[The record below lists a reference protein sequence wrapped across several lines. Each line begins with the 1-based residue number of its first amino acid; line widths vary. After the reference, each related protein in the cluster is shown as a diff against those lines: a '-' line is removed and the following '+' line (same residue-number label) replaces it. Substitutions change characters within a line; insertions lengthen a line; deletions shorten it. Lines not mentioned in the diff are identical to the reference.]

1 MKICASC
8 GASLPDQ
15 AVSCVQ
21 CGSRQFKM
29 PAPPANYDRRNSYNN
44 RPSFDNGYGQP
55 YQNGYAPDEPYDNG
69 YQGQEPYDDQY
80 DNGYEQPQQYDGQ
93 YDNGYDDQGQY
104 SGQYDNGY
112 DGQYDNGYDDQG
124 QYNDQYDNGYEQPQQ
139 YDGQYDNGYDTQ
151 GQYSDQYD
159 NGYEQ
164 PQQYNDQYDN
174 GYRPQRQYQDRY
186 PQQQQYDNGYAA
198 QETYNPSYN
207 NSYEQPQQY
216 DEPETYAEPQQQYAE
231 PETYAEPQQQYAEPE
246 TYPEPQQQYTEPEP
260 QPEPAA
266 EPQAPAQ
273 IEPVPEV
280 TAEQT
285 PPEPEAPKPP
295 AFDSKNFKFEK
306 KTDDEEEETAKEPES
321 FGGIKKVLNL
331 FLKTPDHTNDYDPN
345 EVVKAKGISIAAMFG
360 ITFWVPLV
368 LRRNSMFGRFY
379 ANQGLL
385 MLILCIP
392 FSILFAIFSGIV
404 GVACS
409 HDAAVAGA
417 SSGLTFMGWIMDLIV
432 FAICYAIPIFILI
445 LSIKNIR
452 AGKAKEIPFIGFLRI
467 IK

>member
-80 DNGYEQPQQYDGQ
+80 DNGY
-93 YDNGYDDQGQY
+93 
-104 SGQYDNGY
+104 
-112 DGQYDNGYDDQG
+112 DDQG
-124 QYNDQYDNGYEQPQQ
+124 QYN
-139 YDGQYDNGYDTQ
+139 
-151 GQYSDQYD
+151 DQYD

-409 HDAAVAGA
+409 NDAAVAGA

>member
-80 DNGYEQPQQYDGQ
+80 DNGY
-93 YDNGYDDQGQY
+93 
-104 SGQYDNGY
+104 
-112 DGQYDNGYDDQG
+112 DDQG
-124 QYNDQYDNGYEQPQQ
+124 QYN
-139 YDGQYDNGYDTQ
+139 
-151 GQYSDQYD
+151 DQYD

-231 PETYAEPQQQYAEPE
+231 PETYPESQQQYAEPE

-273 IEPVPEV
+273 VEPVPEV

>member
-69 YQGQEPYDDQY
+69 YQGQE
-80 DNGYEQPQQYDGQ
+80 QYDGQ

-104 SGQYDNGY
+104 N
-112 DGQYDNGYDDQG
+112 
-124 QYNDQYDNGYEQPQQ
+124 
-139 YDGQYDNGYDTQ
+139 
-151 GQYSDQYD
+151 DQYD

-216 DEPETYAEPQQQYAE
+216 DEPETYPEPQQQYAE
-231 PETYAEPQQQYAEPE
+231 PETYPEPQQQYAEPE

-266 EPQAPAQ
+266 EPQAPQ

>member
-69 YQGQEPYDDQY
+69 YQGQEPYD
-80 DNGYEQPQQYDGQ
+80 
-93 YDNGYDDQGQY
+93 
-104 SGQYDNGY
+104 
-112 DGQYDNGYDDQG
+112 GQYDNGYDDQG

-139 YDGQYDNGYDTQ
+139 YDDQYDNGYDDQ
-151 GQYSDQYD
+151 GQYNDQYD

-273 IEPVPEV
+273 VEPVPEV

-306 KTDDEEEETAKEPES
+306 KTEDEEEETAKEPES

>member
-69 YQGQEPYDDQY
+69 YQGQEPYD
-80 DNGYEQPQQYDGQ
+80 N
-93 YDNGYDDQGQY
+93 
-104 SGQYDNGY
+104 
-112 DGQYDNGYDDQG
+112 QYDNGYDDQG
-124 QYNDQYDNGYEQPQQ
+124 QYN
-139 YDGQYDNGYDTQ
+139 
-151 GQYSDQYD
+151 DQYD

-231 PETYAEPQQQYAEPE
+231 PETYPEPQQQYAEPE
-246 TYPEPQQQYTEPEP
+246 TYAEPQQQYTEPEP

-266 EPQAPAQ
+266 EPQAPQ

-306 KTDDEEEETAKEPES
+306 KTDDEKEETAKEPES

>member
-69 YQGQEPYDDQY
+69 YQGQEPYD
-80 DNGYEQPQQYDGQ
+80 
-93 YDNGYDDQGQY
+93 
-104 SGQYDNGY
+104 
-112 DGQYDNGYDDQG
+112 
-124 QYNDQYDNGYEQPQQ
+124 DQYDNGYEQPQQ

>member
-1 MKICASC
+1 M
-8 GASLPDQ
+8 
-15 AVSCVQ
+15 
-21 CGSRQFKM
+21 
-29 PAPPANYDRRNSYNN
+29 
-44 RPSFDNGYGQP
+44 
-55 YQNGYAPDEPYDNG
+55 
-69 YQGQEPYDDQY
+69 
-80 DNGYEQPQQYDGQ
+80 
-93 YDNGYDDQGQY
+93 
-104 SGQYDNGY
+104 
-112 DGQYDNGYDDQG
+112 
-124 QYNDQYDNGYEQPQQ
+124 
-139 YDGQYDNGYDTQ
+139 
-151 GQYSDQYD
+151 
-159 NGYEQ
+159 
-164 PQQYNDQYDN
+164 
-174 GYRPQRQYQDRY
+174 
-186 PQQQQYDNGYAA
+186 
-198 QETYNPSYN
+198 
-207 NSYEQPQQY
+207 
-216 DEPETYAEPQQQYAE
+216 
-231 PETYAEPQQQYAEPE
+231 
-246 TYPEPQQQYTEPEP
+246 
-260 QPEPAA
+260 
-266 EPQAPAQ
+266 
-273 IEPVPEV
+273 PEV

>member
-69 YQGQEPYDDQY
+69 YQGQE
-80 DNGYEQPQQYDGQ
+80 QYDGQ

-104 SGQYDNGY
+104 N
-112 DGQYDNGYDDQG
+112 
-124 QYNDQYDNGYEQPQQ
+124 
-139 YDGQYDNGYDTQ
+139 
-151 GQYSDQYD
+151 DQYD

-207 NSYEQPQQY
+207 NSYEEPQQY
-216 DEPETYAEPQQQYAE
+216 DEPETYPEPQQQYAEPETYAEPQQQYAE
-231 PETYAEPQQQYAEPE
+231 PETYAEPQQQYTEPE
-246 TYPEPQQQYTEPEP
+246 AYPEPQQQYTEPEP

-273 IEPVPEV
+273 VEPVPEV

-285 PPEPEAPKPP
+285 PPEPAAPKPP

>member
-80 DNGYEQPQQYDGQ
+80 DNGY
-93 YDNGYDDQGQY
+93 
-104 SGQYDNGY
+104 
-112 DGQYDNGYDDQG
+112 DDQG

-139 YDGQYDNGYDTQ
+139 YDDQYDNGYDDQ

-306 KTDDEEEETAKEPES
+306 KTEDEEEETAKEPES

-409 HDAAVAGA
+409 NDAAVAGA